1 MKYITLTQA
10 YGRDCK
16 SAKEVKAL
24 WDAGKDFVI
33 ADIMNP
39 AYGKYMNKQDA
50 VKGETYMIRYS
61 RDTKVWVVKG

>member
-1 MKYITLTQA
+1 MYVNLQMA

-33 ADIMNP
+33 ADVFGGNC
-39 AYGKYMNKQDA
+39 GKYMNKQDA

-61 RDTKVWVVKG
+61 RDMKVWVVKG